1 MKTLAACR
9 IAVPE
14 SRELDLFAGM
24 LESHGATVLRC
35 PLVSI
40 LDVPDPAPVEA
51 WLRRLIANEF
61 DDLVLLTGE
70 GLRRLRGVAERAGI
84 EAPFREAVAK
94 VRKIARGPKPVK
106 ALREMGLNGDVN
118 ASAPTTQGVVDTLK
132 EFDLRGR
139 TIGVQ
144 LYGQEPN
151 LPLISFL
158 EGAGAKPAVVAPYYY
173 APDVDTDRVADVIAE
188 LAAGRIDVI
197 AFTSASQVER
207 LWKVAADRGCV
218 ESLAAGMKKVHVA
231 AVGPVVAD
239 SLTERGVAIA
249 LMPEKSFFMRP
260 LVNAILASFGTGE

>member
-1 MKTLAACR
+1 MKTLATRR

-14 SRELDLFAGM
+14 SRELDLIAGM

-40 LDVPDPAPVEA
+40 HDVPDLAPVEA
-51 WLRRLIANEF
+51 WLRRLIADEF
-61 DDLVLLTGE
+61 DDLILLTGE
-70 GLRRLRGVAERAGI
+70 GLRRLRGVAERTGI

-94 VRKIARGPKPVK
+94 VRKITRGPKPVK
-106 ALREMGLNGDVN
+106 ALREMGLNGDIT
-118 ASAPTTQGVVDTLK
+118 ASAPTTAGIIDTLK
-132 EFDLRGR
+132 EHDLTGR

-173 APDVDTDRVADVIAE
+173 APDIETDRVTDMIGE
-188 LAAGRIDVI
+188 LAAGRIDII
-197 AFTSASQVER
+197 AFTSASQIER
-207 LWKVAADRGCV
+207 LWNVAADRGCS
-218 ESLAAGMKKVHVA
+218 ETLAAGMKNVQVA

-239 SLTERGVAIA
+239 ALTERGVAIA
-249 LMPEKSFFMRP
+249 LMPDKSFFMRP